1 MEETAKGAVGAVRDG
16 SGRLWT
22 KRHKG
27 TSVNSLPNRLPL
39 GSILGIKFPRE
50 NHEEIVRERRRE
62 RGRRLEEEPV
72 VVVFDLFRP
81 SSDRV
86 KQVLENGYHTE
97 GEGEGTSA
105 WKMNP

>member
-1 MEETAKGAVGAVRDG
+1 MGEKAQRDKWQ
-16 SGRLWT
+16 LLAQ
-22 KRHKG
+22 
-27 TSVNSLPNRLPL
+27 SLVTDRPGQLLALSLYINRPL